1 MGFVK
6 DLTFK
11 QLNKLVY
18 GVKRFLKRMQTV
30 SKKLI
35 VKYFNCIGVVEG

>member
-1 MGFVK
+1 MGFLK

-18 GVKRFLKRMQTV
+18 GMKRFLKRMQTV
-30 SKKLI
+30 LKRL
-35 VKYFNCIGVVEG
+35 NCEVF